1 MTSKRTTINMEL
13 VSLEIDTFK
22 QTIDQ
27 SLPLSIRNI
36 LIAEFIID
44 LLRNRFHE
52 IATPYEESFEVNEFS
67 LFLEFFYFSKYRPK
81 DEDEFTNYELSHNM
95 KLTHKKISK
104 HLRNLLS
111 RTINPKEKNGS
122 FRILKLPE
130 LTDIAS
136 LNLYLGMDLRF
147 HKIDL
152 ESRAKLLKRFLEQY
166 IVDARSEAGLQKII
180 DWFNS
185 ENKKN
190 KYNFRI

>member
-67 LFLEFFYFSKYRPK
+67 LFLEFFYFSKYRSK
-81 DEDEFTNYELSHNM
+81 DENEFTNYELSHNM